1 MTILT
6 KIKKSAFL
14 TGKSAD
20 FFVTV
25 YLVVGRTLSDQ
36 SQRCESKWTGVA
48 YSDFSVFVS
57 IVLWMEIIWIGGC
70 NNV

>member
-1 MTILT
+1 MSTFLYGSCVWEINNEQKPWLVVTIFT

-25 YLVVGRTLSDQ
+25 YLVARRS
-36 SQRCESKWTGVA
+36 
-48 YSDFSVFVS
+48 FSEQKAALR
-57 IVLWMEIIWIGGC
+57 IETDKRII
-70 NNV
+70 

>member
-1 MTILT
+1 MTIFT

-25 YLVVGRTLSDQ
+25 YLVAGRTLSEKIQ
-36 SQRCESKWTGVA
+36 PCESKQTGVT
-48 YSDFSVFVS
+48 YRNFSEFVLT
-57 IVLWMEIIWIGGC
+57 VL
-70 NNV
+70 

>member
-25 YLVVGRTLSDQ
+25 YLVAGRTLGDQ
-36 SQRCESKWTGVA
+36 SKPCESKQAGVS
-48 YSDFSVFVS
+48 YSDFSAFVS
-57 IVLWMEIIWIGGC
+57 IVL
-70 NNV
+70 

>member
-36 SQRCESKWTGVA
+36 SQPCESKRTGVA

>member
-1 MTILT
+1 VTILT

-25 YLVVGRTLSDQ
+25 YLVAGRTLSDQ
-36 SQRCESKWTGVA
+36 RQPCESEQTGVA
-48 YSDFSVFVS
+48 YSDFSAFVS

>member
-25 YLVVGRTLSDQ
+25 YLVAGRTLSDQ
-36 SQRCESKWTGVA
+36 SQPCESEQTGVA
-48 YSDFSVFVS
+48 YSDFRAFVS
-57 IVLWMEIIWIGGC
+57 IVL
-70 NNV
+70 

>member
-1 MTILT
+1 MTIFT

-25 YLVVGRTLSDQ
+25 YLVARRTHSEQ
-36 SQRCESKWTGVA
+36 SQPCRSKQTGA
-48 YSDFSVFVS
+48 SYRNFSEFVLT
-57 IVLWMEIIWIGGC
+57 VL
-70 NNV
+70 

>member
-25 YLVVGRTLSDQ
+25 YLVAGRTLSDQ
-36 SQRCESKWTGVA
+36 GQPGESKQTGVS
-48 YSDFSVFVS
+48 YSDFSEFVS
-57 IVLWMEIIWIGGC
+57 IVL
-70 NNV
+70 

>member
-1 MTILT
+1 MTIFT

-25 YLVVGRTLSDQ
+25 YLVAGRTLGDQ
-36 SQRCESKWTGVA
+36 SKPCESKQTGVLYNNFNA
-48 YSDFSVFVS
+48 L
-57 IVLWMEIIWIGGC
+57 VLRIL
-70 NNV
+70 

>member
-1 MTILT
+1 MTIFT

-25 YLVVGRTLSDQ
+25 YLVARRTFSE
-36 SQRCESKWTGVA
+36 QRQPCGSKQTGVS
-48 YSDFSVFVS
+48 YSNFRAFVS
-57 IVLWMEIIWIGGC
+57 IVL
-70 NNV
+70 

>member
-1 MTILT
+1 MTIFT

-25 YLVVGRTLSDQ
+25 YLVAGITLGDQ
-36 SQRCESKWTGVA
+36 SKPCESKQAGVS
-48 YSDFSVFVS
+48 YSNFSAFVS
-57 IVLWMEIIWIGGC
+57 IVL
-70 NNV
+70 